1 MTIIIDAV
9 TIDRVCMAAFV
20 EMLVLDKNF
29 LLNVNIPFTVCLYNI
44 HNKIPFKT
52 FITF

>member
-29 LLNVNIPFTVCLYNI
+29 LLNVNIPFTVYLYNI